1 MRFRGHIG
9 IQSEA
14 IEIQPGIYTSEI
26 REVLI
31 NGDIYPRKTTWPE
44 SKMSGAS
51 LNMILS
57 ILTPETT
64 DIKFSE
70 IVYVEYESEKWSVVG
85 IEHERPRVKLTL
97 GGIYNG

>member
-1 MRFRGHIG
+1 
-9 IQSEA
+9 
-14 IEIQPGIYTSEI
+14 
-26 REVLI
+26 
-31 NGDIYPRKTTWPE
+31 
-44 SKMSGAS
+44 
-51 LNMILS
+51 MILS